1 MEEKNKNSNDNLNT
15 NNKYVKLISVILF
28 IFIIVI
34 LLSRIYIGQNSIN
47 MQGDLI
53 SSKKIEKLEISTLST
68 KVDSKHPQKINIKI
82 EPVDSYAKD
91 LTWTISDP
99 DIVDLKENIIYGKE
113 KGKVKVSIGNKYIK
127 SNTIEFESVDFLSS
141 IEIENKIEKLPIR
154 SEHKFKI
161 KYTPENADNK
171 DIKIESSNPDIV
183 KVKESDPLTIIGNKK
198 GKATIKFKDTF
209 NNVLYETNIEVLWER
224 ITNIILDEKEI
235 TIGKNQKYIIYS
247 KVEPDNATYTD
258 LEYRSLNEDIVK
270 IDKYGIVTAVKEGIA
285 EIEVTADD
293 KKVIK
298 KYTVNVVST
307 PIYGVTKYTT
317 DNYPVL
323 TGANERY
330 EKIAE
335 TKTFEKIEVL
345 KDMGNR
351 IFKNKERRWYTWIY
365 SKL

>member
-15 NNKYVKLISVILF
+15 NNKYVKLISAILF

-34 LLSRIYIGQNSIN
+34 LLSRIYMGQNSIN

-53 SSKKIEKLEISTLST
+53 SSKKIEKLEISTSST

-141 IEIENKIEKLPIR
+141 IEVENKIEKLPIR

-171 DIKIESSNPDIV
+171 DIKLESSNPDIV
-183 KVKESDPLTIIGNKK
+183 KIKESDPLTIIGNKK

-270 IDKYGIVTAVKEGIA
+270 IDKYGIVTAVKEGVA

-317 DNYPVL
+317 DNYTVL